1 MKKLLCLIPALLC
14 FVLMQAQ
21 FKTIA
26 EGQIF
31 DEPEKGFCK
40 ILQMKNGNTFFFRFT
55 FKDGIYVQP
64 YNSKHKEGAE
74 VHIEPQYGKLAKSD
88 NAGTAIEGI
97 FEVSGDVLI
106 FVSKF
111 EGRAP
116 TLFRMI
122 LDGNTGKLK
131 EDKIICTLDKV
142 SFGQG
147 YSIAVGGVPLPG
159 FYVKK
164 DPFSDNYGIVLMHS
178 FEEDRNKRLE
188 ILHYGANN
196 ELISQAFFKSPN
208 DYYKYLQY
216 VDMTV
221 MGKERVCVIAYAYNT
236 RSSGGKASELLMANL
251 KAGDKVIAATK
262 LDFTKD
268 LTAVNGNM
276 KYNPVTK
283 KLILVIAGKEN
294 EKDSYFTSYIAYV
307 NPDEKK
313 LEYSATAAPAAA
325 TAKSAEIFGEKKA
338 FYGLPQNI
346 YINKDGSF
354 VIVYEE
360 IILEAVSRS
369 SGSGFSMGGPS
380 SYNTRLGNIAI
391 GSYSITGAELGS
403 YLIVKSQYLPGARLY
418 PYYLSDREGQAQKM
432 DDGNQFK
439 SFSYI
444 DGQTK
449 PYILFNDVAENE
461 ERVAKGK
468 KPTTIQGV
476 GECDAYLYSVTGR
489 DIMPTRQYAFGEPA
503 KKEHN
508 LALFSISDYDKNS
521 NSYVTLKLAKEG
533 RQKGV
538 QLVWLQPI

>member
-1 MKKLLCLIPALLC
+1 MRKLLCLIPALLC
-14 FVLMQAQ
+14 FVLLKAQ

-40 ILQMKNGNTFFFRFT
+40 ILQMKNGNTFFFQFT
-55 FKDGIYVQP
+55 FKDGLYIKP
-64 YNSKHKEGAE
+64 YNSKHKEGTE
-74 VHIEPQYGKLAKSD
+74 VHIDPQYGKLAKSD
-88 NAGTAIEGI
+88 MAGTAIEGI

-111 EGRAP
+111 EGKSP
-116 TLFRMI
+116 VLYRMI

-131 EDKIICTLDKV
+131 DDKIIASIEKMTY
-142 SFGQG
+142 GQG
-147 YSIAVGGVPLPG
+147 YSMVFGGVPMPG

-188 ILHYGANN
+188 IMHFGSKN
-196 ELISQAFFKSPN
+196 ELISQAYFKSPN

-221 MGKERVCVIAYAYNT
+221 LGKDRVCVMAYAYNT
-236 RSSGGKASELLMANL
+236 KSSGGKASELLMANL
-251 KAGDKVIAATK
+251 NAGDKVITATK

-268 LTAVNGNM
+268 LTSVYGNM

-283 KLILVIAGKEN
+283 KLILVIAGKEQ

-307 NPDEKK
+307 NPDQKK
-313 LEYSATAAPAAA
+313 LEYSATASPIAAS
-325 TAKSAEIFGEKKA
+325 AKSAEIFGEKKT
-338 FYGLPQNI
+338 FSGLPQNI

-360 IILEAVSRS
+360 IQLEAVSR
-369 SGSGFSMGGPS
+369 GGTGFSMGPS
-380 SYNTRLGNIAI
+380 SYNTKLGNIAI

-403 YLIVKSQYLPGARLY
+403 YLIVKSQYLPGVHLY

-449 PYILFNDVAENE
+449 PYILFNDVAENQE
-461 ERVAKGK
+461 KVAKGK

-476 GECDAYLYSVTGR
+476 GECDAFLYSVAGR
-489 DIMPTRQYAFGEPA
+489 EIMPSREYAFGEPA

-508 LALFSISDYDKNS
+508 LALFSISDYDKDN